1 MLRMHNGTSSSELYR
16 RDAIAARRRRA
27 ASVGKRE
34 KGNAQWTRA
43 DCYCVE
49 SHAQRLSNI
58 PSWDLLVMSQSVHKM
73 PHAQGIAHKMHYLTS
88 LLELRSPNPMH
99 FSQRSFTI
107 SAAALADLASG
118 EADLKHIQWLPTD
131 TSNYT
136 KTNGI
141 TTVAELFSTSELSA
155 WPHDDRIAALAG
167 VAAS

>member
-1 MLRMHNGTSSSELYR
+1 MHNGTSSSELYR

-34 KGNAQWTRA
+34 EGNAQWTRA

-49 SHAQRLSNI
+49 SHAQKLSNI

-99 FSQRSFTI
+99 TI

-118 EADLKHIQWLPTD
+118 EADLKHIQCYRLIPV
-131 TSNYT
+131 NYT

-141 TTVAELFSTSELSA
+141 TIVAEAISTSGLSA

>member
-73 PHAQGIAHKMHYLTS
+73 PHAQGIEHKMHSLTS

-107 SAAALADLASG
+107 SAAALAGPGKRRSG
-118 EADLKHIQWLPTD
+118 FKAYSVLPTD

-136 KTNGI
+136 KTNAI
-141 TTVAELFSTSELSA
+141 TTVAELFLRRTLS
-155 WPHDDRIAALAG
+155 
-167 VAAS
+167 VAA